1 MHLAL
6 LRGRAGIITACLFG
20 FGESWA
26 LLCLHI
32 LRQQRVHMFARTRMY
47 CQDKHGLLLDAI
59 SIGELCASA
68 NCVTTRNCV
77 YQQALATTSMQQH
90 RWQWMRLSATS
101 PSAQTR
107 RAGVPCVLLLFY
119 SRECAWVRH
128 SHLHRQ
134 NGPECHAFCCLT
146 GGNVVGAAG

>member
-1 MHLAL
+1 MRSLLCTFFLCSLHSPIRPLEYAGAMNQHFCMHLAL

-20 FGESWA
+20 FRESWA

-32 LRQQRVHMFARTRMY
+32 LHQPRVHTFARTRMY
-47 CQDKHGLLLDAI
+47 CQDKHGLLLNAI

-68 NCVTTRNCV
+68 NCVTTRSCI

-107 RAGVPCVLLLFY
+107 RAGVPRVLLLFC
-119 SRECAWVRH
+119 SSGCA
-128 SHLHRQ
+128 
-134 NGPECHAFCCLT
+134 
-146 GGNVVGAAG
+146 